1 VRPSAPAER
10 INSLEGLNRS
20 MTVIELTVEVDRQ
33 ERVLQFPE
41 EATVGS
47 VLDSLGL
54 FPDAHIVVRGKTPV
68 PLDAPVVQGDRLRVI
83 KVASG
88 G

>member
-1 VRPSAPAER
+1 MSEIV
-10 INSLEGLNRS
+10 
-20 MTVIELTVEVDRQ
+20 LTVEVDRRAK
-33 ERVLQFPE
+33 EVRLPE
-41 EATVGS
+41 GSTVET

-54 FPDAHIVVRGKTPV
+54 YPDAHIVVRGTTPV
-68 PLDAPVVQGDRLRVI
+68 PVDSPVVNGDQLRIV

>member
-1 VRPSAPAER
+1 MSEIV
-10 INSLEGLNRS
+10 
-20 MTVIELTVEVDRQ
+20 LTVEVDRRAK
-33 ERVLQFPE
+33 EVRLPE
-41 EATVGS
+41 GSTVET

-54 FPDAHIVVRGKTPV
+54 YPDAHIVVRGKIPV
-68 PLDAPVVQGDRLRVI
+68 PVDSPLVNGDQLRIV